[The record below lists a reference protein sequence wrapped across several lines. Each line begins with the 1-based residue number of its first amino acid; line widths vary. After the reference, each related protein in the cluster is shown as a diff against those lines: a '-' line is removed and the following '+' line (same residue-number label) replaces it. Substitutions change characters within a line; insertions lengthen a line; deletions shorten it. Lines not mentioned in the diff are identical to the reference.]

1 MLTRDTS
8 AVTSRLVLL
17 PTVWRICT
25 RSATPLSVRI
35 LLLRQRLP
43 RTSPRRG
50 GTLPRL
56 AWPPGGQGGQDQGRI
71 LGSDR

>member
-1 MLTRDTS
+1 MLTRGTS

-35 LLLRQRLP
+35 LLLRQRLQE
-43 RTSPRRG
+43 RH
-50 GTLPRL
+50 
-56 AWPPGGQGGQDQGRI
+56 QEEVE
-71 LGSDR
+71 